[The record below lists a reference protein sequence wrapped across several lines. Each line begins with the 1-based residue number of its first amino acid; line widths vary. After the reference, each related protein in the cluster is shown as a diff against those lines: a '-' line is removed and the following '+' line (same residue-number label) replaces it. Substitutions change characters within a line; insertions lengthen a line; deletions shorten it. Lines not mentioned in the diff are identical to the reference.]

1 MTLETQQSA
10 AIHVDDA
17 EPGARVPVLAPKA
30 FSRKS
35 IFLILFAAL
44 LVNGTIVLVG
54 LPKVSSNLALPYTMG
69 FGDFYDLIAKNLD
82 QGNGYRADA
91 AMGNTMLRE
100 PGYPLLLAAVFK
112 LWGYGIQQ
120 ARVVCVLLAFGAA
133 LLLLRLTRK
142 ITGDTMTALVAALLF
157 LIYPGIIVAEARAG
171 VEIPC
176 IFTMMLFMLALHGA
190 VEKSSLWRYG
200 AAGLLL
206 GTAVMV
212 RSEVLLFPVLLLVYL
227 LFAAKGWAERRRM
240 VGAIAL
246 LAVGTAVVMF
256 PWIIR
261 NYKLVHSFVPTATVA
276 GLAAQAGLY
285 TCENTSPSKPFG
297 LTEGEAGLER
307 KEIARQLGIPFR
319 GAYIQL
325 FYTPQDEL
333 AFYGALLNR
342 VSTEYRSHP
351 EVLAGCAAKNL
362 FFNFWFNGKT
372 PKSVLLNVLVQ
383 APLLALALAG
393 VVVLWKRKLLRNAG
407 IILLYILY
415 IPAVHAPM
423 VAEARYSMLILPF
436 LATLA
441 AVFLVWA
448 WRRVKAPDS
457 GISQPEP
464 LAVAADE

>member
-1 MTLETQQSA
+1 MTIETQQSA
-10 AIHVDDA
+10 AIHLNDA
-17 EPGARVPVLAPKA
+17 EPAARVPVPAPKA

-44 LVNGTIVLVG
+44 FVNGAIVLVG
-54 LPKVSSNLALPYTMG
+54 LPKVKSSLGLSYSME
-69 FGDFYDLIAKNLD
+69 FGDLYDSIAKNLD
-82 QGNGYRADA
+82 QGNGYRVDA
-91 AMGNTMLRE
+91 AMGNTMIRE

-157 LIYPGIIVAEARAG
+157 LIYPGILVAEVRAG

-190 VEKSSLWRYG
+190 VKEGSLWRYG

-206 GTAVMV
+206 GTAVVV

-240 VGAIAL
+240 VGAIAV
-246 LAVGTAVVMF
+246 LAVGTAVAMS

-261 NYKLVHSFVPTATVA
+261 NYRLVHSFVPTATI
-276 GLAAQAGLY
+276 GGFGAQAGLY
-285 TCENTSPSKPFG
+285 ACENTSLGEPFF
-297 LTEGEAGLER
+297 LADGEAGLER

-319 GAYIQL
+319 GPYFQL

-333 AFYGALLNR
+333 AFYRALLNR

-351 EVLAGCAAKNL
+351 EVLAGCAARNF
-362 FFNFWFNGKT
+362 FFNFWFLGKT

-393 VVVLWKRKLLRNAG
+393 VVVFWKRKLLRNAG

-423 VAEARYSMLILPF
+423 VAEARYSMLIAPF

-457 GISQPEP
+457 SISQPEP

>member
-17 EPGARVPVLAPKA
+17 EPGARVPVPVPKA

-44 LVNGTIVLVG
+44 LVNGAIVLVG
-54 LPKVSSNLALPYTMG
+54 LPKVSSHLALTYNMG
-69 FGDFYDLIAKNLD
+69 FGDLYDLIAKNLD
-82 QGNGYRADA
+82 QGNGYRADP

-157 LIYPGIIVAEARAG
+157 LIYPGILVAEARAG

-190 VEKSSLWRYG
+190 VEKSSLWRCG

-240 VGAIAL
+240 AGAIAV
-246 LAVGTAVVMF
+246 LAVGTAVVMS

-261 NYKLVHSFVPTATVA
+261 NYRLVHSFVPTATVA

-285 TCENTSPSKPFG
+285 TCENTSPGEPFG

-319 GAYIQL
+319 GPYIQL

-342 VSTEYRSHP
+342 VSIEYRSHP
-351 EVLAGCAAKNL
+351 EVLAGCAAKNF
-362 FFNFWFNGKT
+362 FFNFWFLGKT

-393 VVVLWKRKLLRNAG
+393 VVVFWKRKLLRNAG

-423 VAEARYSMLILPF
+423 VAEARYSMMIAPF
-436 LATLA
+436 LVTLA